1 MEKGGIMD
9 IKKELLEIINK
20 PKYEP
25 LTFLE
30 LFSALNLS
38 SDYLD
43 EVREV
48 LEELEKESF
57 VFLNKK
63 KTRYLNIN
71 QMGLHLGKFSSKSP
85 NYGFIISEDFHYDLY
100 VSKENQLDA
109 LDKDEVLFKVNKD
122 YTRSAKNHDEATI
135 YKVVKRNISSLV
147 GKVYQKKNSY
157 YLENDDYNLMI
168 GNLNGAK
175 IDDIV
180 NVKITKYDS
189 KMLFGDVISVIGS
202 KKTMGIEIL
211 MEAVKHG
218 FDVKFS
224 DSALNEAKS
233 IERKLDEEI
242 KRRRL
247 SFDKTIYTIDGDDS
261 KDLDDA
267 ISCKRLENGNYFLG
281 VYIADVSF
289 YVNEGS
295 PLDRDAYSRST
306 SLYLV
311 DYVIPMLP
319 ERLSNDLCS
328 LNPDE
333 EKLAIACEMEI
344 DNKGNLVTSDIFE
357 TVIKTKKRL
366 TYSKCNEL
374 LEKGTCHDESYNPLY
389 NDLVLFKELSDIIG
403 EKFTKRGSLDFD
415 IPEGK
420 IIVDEKGKVTD
431 VVRVERGESEKIIEN
446 FMIMTNETV
455 ASIVFAMDLPFIYR
469 VHDKPDIVKLHDLR
483 VVAGYMG
490 YSLRGEYASEVQR
503 FLSSIDPSDEFL
515 KTLALRMMPKAI
527 YSSEN
532 IGHFGLASSCYTHFT
547 SPIRRYPD
555 LVVHRLLRKY
565 LMNGDINVDEFSDLT
580 SKLDKICE
588 QTSKKER
595 DSIQCE
601 YDVND
606 MKKCEYMQNFIGT
619 EFMGKITS
627 ITNFGMFVG
636 LENTVEGLVRIK
648 EMTDDYYIFD
658 QNLYMLKGERT
669 NRKFRVGDIVKVKVN
684 EINKQ
689 LNEIDFVLVYNSRSG
704 KKNGKENHR
713 KK

>member
-1 MEKGGIMD
+1 
-9 IKKELLEIINK
+9 
-20 PKYEP
+20 
-25 LTFLE
+25 
-30 LFSALNLS
+30 
-38 SDYLD
+38 
-43 EVREV
+43 
-48 LEELEKESF
+48 
-57 VFLNKK
+57 
-63 KTRYLNIN
+63 
-71 QMGLHLGKFSSKSP
+71 
-85 NYGFIISEDFHYDLY
+85 
-100 VSKENQLDA
+100 
-109 LDKDEVLFKVNKD
+109 
-122 YTRSAKNHDEATI
+122 
-135 YKVVKRNISSLV
+135 
-147 GKVYQKKNSY
+147 
-157 YLENDDYNLMI
+157 
-168 GNLNGAK
+168 
-175 IDDIV
+175 
-180 NVKITKYDS
+180 
-189 KMLFGDVISVIGS
+189 
-202 KKTMGIEIL
+202 
-211 MEAVKHG
+211 
-218 FDVKFS
+218 
-224 DSALNEAKS
+224 
-233 IERKLDEEI
+233 
-242 KRRRL
+242 
-247 SFDKTIYTIDGDDS
+247 
-261 KDLDDA
+261 
-267 ISCKRLENGNYFLG
+267 
-281 VYIADVSF
+281 
-289 YVNEGS
+289 
-295 PLDRDAYSRST
+295 
-306 SLYLV
+306 
-311 DYVIPMLP
+311 
-319 ERLSNDLCS
+319 
-328 LNPDE
+328 
-333 EKLAIACEMEI
+333 
-344 DNKGNLVTSDIFE
+344 
-357 TVIKTKKRL
+357 
-366 TYSKCNEL
+366 
-374 LEKGTCHDESYNPLY
+374 
-389 NDLVLFKELSDIIG
+389 
-403 EKFTKRGSLDFD
+403 
-415 IPEGK
+415 
-420 IIVDEKGKVTD
+420 
-431 VVRVERGESEKIIEN
+431 
-446 FMIMTNETV
+446 
-455 ASIVFAMDLPFIYR
+455 MDLPFIYR